1 MFCYIESERESNID
15 NKRRNKEDIGREEVE
30 WSYTMVN
37 ILINL
42 YVRLLLEDHNLYTER
57 N

>member
-37 ILINL
+37 ILIKL
-42 YVRLLLEDHNLYTER
+42 SLHDLPC
-57 N
+57 